1 MIIEYSI
8 DDYTILYLSMFTHLV
23 MFIDSYVIVIDPSLM
38 VIYGHPIP
46 REMFHQCTIIH
57 CYYNNNTHIYIY
69 TLYHGTTAYT
79 QYMYVPVYIY
89 IHIYIYT
96 YIHIYIHIDIY
107 ICIYTYTYVYITTIV
122 SRCYNI

>member
-57 CYYNNNTHIYIY
+57 CYYNNNTYIYIY
-69 TLYHGTTAYT
+69 IHIISRYYCLYTI
-79 QYMYVPVYIY
+79 YVCSCIY
-89 IHIYIYT
+89 IHIYIY
-96 YIHIYIHIDIY
+96 IYIHI
-107 ICIYTYTYVYITTIV
+107 
-122 SRCYNI
+122 

>member
-57 CYYNNNTHIYIY
+57 CYYNNNTYIYIY
-69 TLYHGTTAYT
+69 THYITVLLPIHNIC
-79 QYMYVPVYIY
+79 MFLYIY

-96 YIHIYIHIDIY
+96 YIHIYTYIDIY